1 MKVIGVAQ
9 QKGGVGKSSITINLA
24 ACLARTHRVIVI
36 DVDPQ
41 ETSTQWA
48 ENATDELPFEV
59 FTDLDP
65 ANLVR
70 IRNLANE
77 YDYVLIDT
85 PGSLADTAVLGAV
98 LDVSDFCILPIIP
111 EGPVVGPLRRTIR
124 ELVEPRNVPYRVLL
138 NRIDRRIYGQLEDWE
153 NLLDDGLKLPRFVG
167 HIRTSK
173 SVADAFLDGSV
184 VTQFSDTRGTRN
196 AISDFTTVAQELRE
210 ALDAVPAHD
219 LKGTN

>member
-1 MKVIGVAQ
+1 MKVIAVAQ
-9 QKGGVGKSSITINLA
+9 QKGGVGKSSMTMNLA
-24 ACLARTHRVIVI
+24 ASLARTHRVIVI

-48 ENATDELPFEV
+48 ENSTESLPFEV

-70 IRNLANE
+70 VRNLSTD

-98 LDVSDFCILPIIP
+98 LDVSDFCVLPIIP

-153 NLLDDGLKLPRFVG
+153 ELLDEGLKLPRFHN
-167 HIRTSK
+167 HIRVSK

-184 VTQFSDTRGTRN
+184 VTQFSDTRSTRN
-196 AISDFTTVAQELRE
+196 AIADFTTVAQELRE
-210 ALDAVPAHD
+210 ALDAVPAAGP
-219 LKGTN
+219 KGSN